1 MDIAVIIVN
10 YNCGIELLECVQ
22 SIESSLEEIQA
33 NGEVIIVDNDSKDN
47 SIELIEKNAPRT
59 RIVKLKANLG
69 FAVACNAGAQATDA
83 RLLLF
88 LNPDTIMNPHALQ
101 SMIKEFDSDSLPK
114 IVGCTLNYQDGSL
127 QYSIFVNDP
136 SFLSVFLDRAL
147 IGSLIKKINPR
158 WSFPGQTYLT
168 DKEKYDH
175 KLKPKLLSGACLMLS
190 HKAFELIGGFD
201 ENFFMYYEDVDL
213 CRRIRE
219 AGGEVIYVP
228 TEPVIHYQGNSAKL
242 QSMLFRASIVLDS
255 IEKYYRKY
263 YGNWAALGLIICF
276 IADILGM
283 IPSVFAWVFLAG
295 KRDKTSKVLKGNICS
310 FMCHLKRLMKGSF
323 V

>member
-1 MDIAVIIVN
+1 MDLAIIIVN
-10 YNCGIELLECVQ
+10 YNCGTELLECVQ
-22 SIESSLEEIQA
+22 SIESSLAEIPA
-33 NGEVIIVDNDSKDN
+33 SGEVIIVDNDSMDD
-47 SIELIEKNAPRT
+47 SIELIEENAPRV
-59 RIVKLKANLG
+59 RIVRLEANMG
-69 FAVACNAGAQATDA
+69 FAVACNAGARATKA

-88 LNPDTIMNPHALQ
+88 LNPDTIMNPNALR
-101 SMIKEFDSDSLPK
+101 SLIKELDIVALPK
-114 IVGCTLNYQDGSL
+114 IVGCTLNYQDGGL

-136 SFLSVFLDRAL
+136 CFLSVFLDRAL

-175 KLKPKLLSGACLMLS
+175 RLKTKLLSGACLMMS
-190 HKAFELIGGFD
+190 HKDFELVGGFD

-219 AGGEVIYVP
+219 AGGEVVYIP

-242 QSMLFRASIVLDS
+242 QSMIFRASIVLDS
-255 IEKYYRKY
+255 LEKYYRKY
-263 YGNWAALGLIICF
+263 YGSWATLGLIICF
-276 IADILGM
+276 FADILGS
-283 IPSVFAWVFLAG
+283 IPSILAWIFLAN

-310 FMCHLKRLMKGSF
+310 LLCHLKRWTRGSYA
-323 V
+323 